1 MSDPVPT
8 VELLYGKPEDHA
20 DYEYMLNIL
29 NALEASYSNLVIG
42 YDVGVDTVSV
52 MVGDLDTFRDVIHGL
67 HRFPLKC
74 VSVTVH
80 GDIAKTGDEHL
91 GEQIHI
97 QANATLWPNQHV
109 ATVKE
114 T

>member
-8 VELLYGKPEDHA
+8 VELLYGKPEDRV

-29 NALEASYSNLVIG
+29 DTLETSYSNLVIG

-52 MVGDLDTFRDVIHGL
+52 MVGDLDTLRDVMYGF

-74 VSVTVH
+74 MSVTVH
-80 GDIAKTGDEHL
+80 GDISKPSDEHL
-91 GEQIHI
+91 NDQIHV
-97 QANATLWPNQHV
+97 QANVTLWPNQHV